1 MADAV
6 GQFLDIIDN
15 RCDKNIDKK
24 AVNYIKQRV
33 GTVIEYDNE
42 SRKAYIVFP
51 QDEKQQV
58 HTYYNKTAEYL
69 EEGDQVK
76 IFYTTNIDKGWI
88 GLRLGEPNMALG
100 SGIEPIVA
108 ITINS
113 DVDYMIS
120 TNAGVEKY
128 IAKFE
133 ET

>member
-1 MADAV
+1 MADSV
-6 GQFLDIIDN
+6 DKILNLIDN

>member
-1 MADAV
+1 MSDSIDKI
-6 GQFLDIIDN
+6 LNLIDN

-33 GTVIEYDNE
+33 GTVVEYDNE

-76 IFYTTNIDKGWI
+76 IFYTTNVDKGWI
-88 GLRLGEPNMALG
+88 GLRLGEPNMSTGTGL
-100 SGIEPIVA
+100 EPITA

-113 DVDYMIS
+113 NIDYSIT
-120 TNAGVEKY
+120 TNVGMERYVG
-128 IAKFE
+128 IFE
-133 ET
+133 AT

>member
-1 MADAV
+1 MSDSIDKI
-6 GQFLDIIDN
+6 LNLIDN

-33 GTVIEYDNE
+33 GTVVEYDNE

-88 GLRLGEPNMALG
+88 GLRLGEPNMSTSTGL
-100 SGIEPIVA
+100 EPITA

-113 DVDYMIS
+113 NIDYSIT
-120 TNAGVEKY
+120 TNAGMERYVG
-128 IAKFE
+128 IFE
-133 ET
+133 AT